1 MHGGGVVVLIYS
13 LANQKGGVGK
23 SASAAALAAACTEKG
38 ERTLIVDCDP
48 HAGVTKSLG
57 VDPDALKLTLYDV
70 LLGRAAIADVAIRT
84 KISGMDLVPA
94 NEDLAAA
101 EAELIGEIGW
111 DRTLKEA
118 LAPLTEYDRVFLDC
132 PPSLGVLTVNALVAS
147 STCLVPLQCEF
158 LAMRGLQQLQKIIDK
173 VRQKANPSLAVR
185 IIRTMYDPRTLHS
198 REVSDEIA
206 QHFGE
211 LVFTQLIKRTVK
223 FADATVAGEPIT
235 TFAST
240 SEASEAYRSIAKEL

>member
-1 MHGGGVVVLIYS
+1 VAVRTYA

-23 SASAAALAAACTEKG
+23 SASAAALGAARVEQG
-38 ERTLIVDCDP
+38 DRVLVVDCDP
-48 HAGVTKSLG
+48 HAGLTRSLG
-57 VDPDALKLTLYDV
+57 FDPDAVKLTTYDV
-70 LLGRAAIADVAIRT
+70 LLGRSPAAAAIIPT
-84 KISGMDLVPA
+84 KIPRLELLPS
-94 NEDLAAA
+94 NENLAAA

-111 DRTLKEA
+111 DRTLKDA
-118 LAPLTEYDRVFLDC
+118 LQPLADTYDRIFLDC

-147 STCLVPLQCEF
+147 NACLVPLQCEF

-173 VRQKANPSLAVR
+173 VRTKANPELALR

-206 QHFGE
+206 QHFGAA
-211 LVFTQLIKRTVK
+211 VFAPLIRRTVR

-240 SEASEAYRSIAKEL
+240 SDASVAYRGIAKEL

>member
-1 MHGGGVVVLIYS
+1 MVVLVYC

-38 ERTLIVDCDP
+38 DRTLIIDCDP

-57 VDPDALKLTLYDV
+57 VDPDTLKRTLYDV
-70 LLGRAAIADVAIRT
+70 LLGRAAIAEAIIPT
-84 KISGMDLVPA
+84 KLSGMDLVPA
-94 NEDLAAA
+94 NEDLAAV

-111 DRTLKEA
+111 DRTLKDA
-118 LAPLTEYDRVFLDC
+118 LENLTGYDRVFIDC
-132 PPSLGVLTVNALVAS
+132 PPSLGVLTVNALVAA

-158 LAMRGLQQLQKIIDK
+158 LAMRGLAQLQKIIDK
-173 VRQKANPSLAVR
+173 VRQKANPTLAVR

-206 QHFGE
+206 EHFGE

-235 TFAST
+235 MFAST